1 MSPTPPEHEP
11 MPRTFEYLLNALEA
25 AAHDD
30 APADVGYA
38 EKRKAVL
45 QYVSDLYGDA
55 RRFRV
60 LLKDPVGAR
69 HLLHLLQQG
78 KGDEAAFRSM
88 IDRIDQ
94 SREASGVR

>member
-1 MSPTPPEHEP
+1 
-11 MPRTFEYLLNALEA
+11 MPYCDKCERDHDGVEVAPGVVKIA
-25 AAHDD
+25 AS
-30 APADVGYA
+30 DV
-38 EKRKAVL
+38 
-45 QYVSDLYGDA
+45 DDA

-94 SREASGVR
+94 SARGSTVAPTAEDR